1 MKDLT
6 QGNEGKLIL
15 KFAIPMLLGN
25 VFQQLYNVVD
35 SSIVGHFIGK
45 EALSA
50 VGSSFPILF
59 ALVSLVIGFATG
71 STILISQF
79 FGAKKLDKV
88 KQTIDTLYIVIFI
101 SSIIFSVIGIAFS
114 GKIFALIE
122 LPAEIIPQAKIY
134 FNIMMLANI
143 SMFGYNATSAIL
155 RGLGDSKTPLYFLI
169 ISTVLN
175 IILDL
180 LFVVVFKWGIS
191 GAAIATV
198 ISYTIAFVSAIIY
211 LNKTH
216 NIININVLKLK
227 FNNSI
232 FMKNL
237 RVGLPSGFQSLFV
250 ALGMIMLFS
259 IVNRFGT
266 DVIAAYSSAL
276 RIDSFA
282 MMPAMNFNIA
292 LTAFVGQNIGA
303 KKYKRVKRGMIY
315 TILMTSVISIIFSI
329 LIFFFSKPLMQIF
342 TPDINI
348 ISVGA
353 EYFTIVSLFY
363 IFFSIMFSIN
373 AVFRGAG
380 DTLFPMFITLFAL
393 WTVRIPLA
401 YFLAMDIEINSLL
414 DWTAIPVDRKGI
426 WWSIPLGWFSGMVLT
441 IIYYFIGRWRR
452 IKDF

>member
-35 SSIVGHFIGK
+35 SSIVGHFVGK

-50 VGSSFPILF
+50 VGASFPLLF

-71 STILISQF
+71 STILIAQF
-79 FGAKKLDKV
+79 FGAKKIDKV

-101 SSIIFSVIGIAFS
+101 TSVIISVVGIVFS
-114 GKIFALIE
+114 GKIFELIE

-134 FNIMMLANI
+134 FNIMMLGNI
-143 SMFGYNATSAIL
+143 AMFGYNATSAIL

-180 LFVVVFKWGIS
+180 LFVVVFKWGVA
-191 GAAIATV
+191 GASLATV
-198 ISYTIAFVSAIIY
+198 ISYTIAFVAAIIY

-216 NIININVLKLK
+216 KLIDINILKLK

-232 FMKNL
+232 FIKNL

-282 MMPAMNFNIA
+282 MMPAMNFSIA

-303 KKYKRVKRGMIY
+303 KKYKRVRRGMIY
-315 TILMTSVISIIFSI
+315 TIFMTSVISIVFSI
-329 LIFFFSKPLMQIF
+329 IIFFFSRPLMLMF
-342 TPDINI
+342 TPDS
-348 ISVGA
+348 SVIAIGV
-353 EYFTIVSLFY
+353 EYFTVVSLFY
-363 IFFSIMFSIN
+363 ISFSIMFSVN

-393 WTVRIPLA
+393 WAVRVPLA
-401 YFLAMDIEINSLL
+401 YFLSMDIEINSLFN
-414 DWTAIPVDRKGI
+414 WTSIPVDRMGI
-426 WWSIPLGWFSGMVLT
+426 WWSIPLGWLSGMILS
-441 IIYYFIGRWRR
+441 IIYYFVGRWRR